1 MTARVRAEWER
12 LRRVAVHRPGIEMF
26 FGLLEPYAA
35 LYERAFSRYEAR
47 REHERLEYTLREE
60 FGVRVLRLKE
70 TILDA
75 ADRDP
80 CCGSRR
86 PSSTPP
92 TATRRCAGGSSTGPM
107 RPSPSGVGG
116 RRWRRPA
123 GAWSRTQT
131 PWTRSTSSPSS
142 S

>member
-80 CCGSRR
+80 AVRR
-86 PSSTPP
+86 RLVDWAHETV
-92 TATRRCAGGSSTGPM
+92 TIR
-107 RPSPSGVGG
+107 GG
-116 RRWRRPA
+116 RQEVAEARRSMEQNA
-123 GAWSRTQT
+123 DALDSQHFFTL
-131 PWTRSTSSPSS
+131 SS
-142 S
+142 